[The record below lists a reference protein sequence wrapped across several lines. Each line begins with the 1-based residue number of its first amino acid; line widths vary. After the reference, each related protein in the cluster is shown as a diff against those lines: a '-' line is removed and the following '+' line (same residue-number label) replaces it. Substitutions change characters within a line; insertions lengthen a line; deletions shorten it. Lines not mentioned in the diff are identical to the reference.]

1 MRIAPLAPTDE
12 VCFYDADL
20 SSSTEAARL
29 RRMAGAADAVAA
41 LGSIVDRPGAILGD
55 VGAGESTSLG
65 RR

>member
-1 MRIAPLAPTDE
+1 
-12 VCFYDADL
+12 
-20 SSSTEAARL
+20 
-29 RRMAGAADAVAA
+29 MAGAAIAVAA